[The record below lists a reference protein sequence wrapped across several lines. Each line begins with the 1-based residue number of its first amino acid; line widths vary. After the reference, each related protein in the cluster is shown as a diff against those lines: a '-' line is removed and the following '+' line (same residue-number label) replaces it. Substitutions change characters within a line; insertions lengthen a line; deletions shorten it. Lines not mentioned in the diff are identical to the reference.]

1 MKTPLTKLFSYD
13 KSLAAFETPS
23 GCMTLPKV
31 FVPFFIEMLLLNT
44 MGTIN
49 TLMLSHYSDDAVAA
63 VGAASQLTSMILTLY
78 TVIST
83 GSSIVINHNLGAGKT
98 ETASDAAFTSVI
110 FCGSFSLI
118 LGTLLS
124 FCARPL
130 LGLMHL
136 EAHVLEYAVTYFRI
150 AIQFSFLQAVI
161 SSISGIFR
169 SYGKPRIAVCVS
181 LTMNILMALFD
192 YLIIFR
198 PFDFPLEGVSG
209 IAFAYVASEAL
220 GLLLILTF
228 LRKVPLGLQFEKK
241 NLRTLRI
248 IRKILQVGI
257 PGGISSISYNL
268 SQVVSTSIIAILGTA
283 AISTKIYVS
292 NIVFY
297 VYVFGMSLGLSTS
310 LFIGW
315 LAGAGKYEQAYRLNL
330 QNLKITIAANFLFST
345 LIFAFSTPLL
355 SLFTSDPA
363 ILSMGRTLMFI
374 DILVEIGRGFN
385 HIEENSLR
393 GAGDVVYP
401 MTVSMISCWSMSI
414 LFSWLLGIKLGLG
427 LAGCWFAFAMDEFF
441 RGIAYLIRWRSRKW
455 TQKTV
460 SRQAVAP

>member
-1 MKTPLTKLFSYD
+1 MKTHLTRFFSYD
-13 KSLAAFETPS
+13 KTLAAFETEN
-23 GCMTLPKV
+23 GTMTLPRI
-31 FVPFFIEMLLLNT
+31 FLPFFLEMLLLNM

-49 TLMLSHYSDDAVAA
+49 TLMLSHYSDEAVAA
-63 VGAASQLTSMILTLY
+63 VGAASQMTGMIMTLY

-83 GSSIVINHNLGAGKT
+83 GSSIVINHNLGAGKK
-98 ETASDAAFTSVI
+98 ETASDAAFSSIV
-110 FCGSFSLI
+110 FCGGFSLL

-124 FCARPL
+124 FFARPL
-130 LGLMHL
+130 LGMMHL
-136 EAHVLEYAVTYFRI
+136 EAHVLDYAVSYFKI
-150 AIQFSFLQAVI
+150 VIQFSFLRALT

-169 SYGKPRIAVCVS
+169 SYGKPKIAVLVS
-181 LTMNILMALFD
+181 LSMNALMALFD

-198 PFDFPLEGVSG
+198 PFEIPLKGVTG
-209 IAFAYVASEAL
+209 IAAGYVLSETA
-220 GLLLILTF
+220 GLLLILLF
-228 LRKVPLGLQFEKK
+228 LKKIPLGLNLSGK

-248 IRKILQVGI
+248 IREILRLGV

-315 LAGAGKYEQAYRLNL
+315 LSGAGKYEQAYRLNL
-330 QNLKITIAANFLFST
+330 QNLKITITANLALST
-345 LIFAFSTPLL
+345 LIFLFARPLL
-355 SLFTSDPA
+355 SLFTSDPV

-401 MTVSMISCWSMSI
+401 MVIAMTSCWTMSI
-414 LFSWLLGIKLGLG
+414 LFSWLLGIRLGLG
-427 LAGCWFAFAMDEFF
+427 LPGCWIAFAMDEFF
-441 RGIAYLIRWRSRKW
+441 RGSAYLIRWRSRKW
-455 TQKTV
+455 TNKAV
-460 SRQAVAP
+460 SRPHNAR